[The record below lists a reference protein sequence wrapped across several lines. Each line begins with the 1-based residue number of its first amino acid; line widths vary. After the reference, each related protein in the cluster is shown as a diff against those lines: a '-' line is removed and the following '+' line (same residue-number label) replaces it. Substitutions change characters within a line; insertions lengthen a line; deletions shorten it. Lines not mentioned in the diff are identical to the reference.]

1 MIQQAPWPQEL
12 RISKD
17 RRVLTITFDNGDVKV
32 LSAEALRVESPSAE
46 VQGHTPSQKITVT
59 GKEYVKI
66 TAVEPVGHY
75 AVRILFDDGHN
86 TGIYTWEYLYNFP
99 QK

>member
-1 MIQQAPWPQEL
+1 MTISAWPVEI
-12 RISKD
+12 RVDKD
-17 RRVLTITFDNGDVKV
+17 LRVLTITFDNGDVKI

-46 VQGHTPSQKITVT
+46 VQGHTPSQKIIIT
-59 GKEYVKI
+59 GKEHVKI
-66 TAVEPVGHY
+66 MAVEPVGHY
-75 AVRILFDDGHN
+75 AVRITFDDEHN